1 MSDLSSKPSI
11 NTNQAEFEFKDMQL
25 KVGDKLLLNIRSNLY
40 ITCCSTNGSS
50 CMVSLIGYVPNKSL
64 LVTMPKSEQQGG
76 LPLIPG
82 DQFLVRL
89 FSGQC
94 AFSFTV
100 FIDSIVK
107 KPFNYMHLSFPTK
120 ILGQTIRKSR
130 RIRTQIPAMVK
141 DVSAPVMIANL
152 SITGAEIRAK
162 IDLAEPGTTIRLSF
176 QIEFEEKNIS
186 IQLQSI
192 IRSFRITQDD
202 EEPLSYGVEFID
214 LEPEQT
220 FALRSFIH
228 QELVR
233 NPVQII

>member
-1 MSDLSSKPSI
+1 MSDLSPKPAV
-11 NTNQAEFEFKDMQL
+11 NLNQSEFEFKDMHL
-25 KVGDKLLLNIRSNLY
+25 KVGDKLLLNIRSNVF
-40 ITCCSTNGSS
+40 ITCCSTSGSS
-50 CMVSLIGYVPNKSL
+50 CMVTLIGYVPKKSL
-64 LVTMPKSEQQGG
+64 LVTMPKPELPEA

-100 FIDSIVK
+100 FVDSIIK
-107 KPFNYMHLSFPTK
+107 KPFSYMHLSFPSK

-130 RIRTQIPAMVK
+130 RIRTEIQAMVN
-141 DVSAPVMIANL
+141 DIVTPVMITNL
-152 SITGAEIRAK
+152 SITGAEIRTK
-162 IDLAEPGTTIRLSF
+162 TDVAEPGTTIRLTF
-176 QIEFEEKNIS
+176 QIEFEEKNVS
-186 IQLQSI
+186 IQLQSV
-192 IRSFRITQDD
+192 IRSFRITQDND
-202 EEPLSYGVEFID
+202 EHLSYGIEFID
-214 LEPEQT
+214 LDPEQT

>member
-1 MSDLSSKPSI
+1 M
-11 NTNQAEFEFKDMQL
+11 N
-25 KVGDKLLLNIRSNLY
+25 GD
-40 ITCCSTNGSS
+40 S
-50 CMVSLIGYVPNKSL
+50 CMVTLIGYFPNKSL
-64 LVTMPKSEQQGG
+64 LVTMPKSEQSGG

-94 AFSFTV
+94 AFSFTAFV
-100 FIDSIVK
+100 ESTIK
-107 KPFNYMHLSFPTK
+107 KPYAYMHLSFPTK

-130 RIRTQIPAMVK
+130 RIRTQIQAIV
-141 DVSAPVMIANL
+141 DESSTSVMITNL
-152 SITGAEIRAK
+152 SITGAEIRTTS
-162 IDLAEPGTTIRLSF
+162 DLAEPGTTIRLSF

-186 IQLQSI
+186 LQLQSI
-192 IRSFRITQDD
+192 IRSLRPPQIND
-202 EEPLSYGVEFID
+202 ESLSYGIEFID

-220 FALRSFIH
+220 FALRSYIH

>member
-1 MSDLSSKPSI
+1 MSNLPQKPSI
-11 NTNQAEFEFKDMQL
+11 NPNQAEFEFKDMQL

-40 ITCCSTNGSS
+40 ITCCSNNGNS
-50 CMVSLIGYVPNKSL
+50 CMVTLIGYVPNKSL
-64 LVTMPKSEQQGG
+64 LVTMPKPEQHGE

-89 FSGQC
+89 FSGQY

-100 FIDSIVK
+100 FVDSIVK
-107 KPFNYMHLSFPTK
+107 KPLHYIHLSFPTK
-120 ILGQTIRKSR
+120 ILGQIIRKSR
-130 RIRTQIPAMVK
+130 RIRTQIQATVNELSSPLV
-141 DVSAPVMIANL
+141 ITNL
-152 SITGAEIRAK
+152 SITGAEVRTQVN
-162 IDLAEPGTTIRLSF
+162 LGGPGTTLSLSF

-186 IQLQSI
+186 IQLQST
-192 IRSFRITQDD
+192 IRSVRMTPDDD
-202 EEPLSYGVEFID
+202 ELSSYGIEFID
-214 LEPEQT
+214 LQPEQT